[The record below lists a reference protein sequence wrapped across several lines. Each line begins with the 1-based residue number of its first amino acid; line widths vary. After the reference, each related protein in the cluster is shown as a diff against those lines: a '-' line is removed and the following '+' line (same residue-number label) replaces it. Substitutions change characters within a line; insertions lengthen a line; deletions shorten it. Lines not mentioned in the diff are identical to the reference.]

1 MNVTTIGL
9 DLAKNVF
16 QVHGADA
23 KGRMVFKKRLSR
35 GKVLSFFAN
44 IPPCL
49 VGMEACGGAHHWAR
63 ELQALG
69 HEVRLMP
76 PQYVK
81 PYVKRNKHDQ
91 ADAEAI
97 CEAVTRPSMRFVAI
111 KSTDQQSVLM
121 LHRSRELLLRQ
132 RTMLANALRGHL
144 SEFGIVVAKGL
155 QNVQKL
161 VTIVGDYSD
170 NRLPDVAREVLATV
184 IDQLRDTT
192 RKIDDLEKRVHD
204 WHRSNEVSQRLATAP
219 GIGPMTAT
227 ALVATVGDPQHF
239 KSGRQFAAW
248 LGITPREDSTGG
260 KARPGKISKRG
271 DSYLRCL
278 LIHGARSVV
287 QAHRR
292 KAPEA
297 SSSSWLGQLLARRHV
312 NVATVAMANRNAR
325 IAWALMV
332 HGTVYQPRA

>member
-9 DLAKNVF
+9 DLAKHVF

-23 KGRMVFKKRLSR
+23 KGHTVFKKRLSR
-35 GKVLSFFAN
+35 SKVLSFFVN
-44 IPPCL
+44 LPPCL
-49 VGMEACGGAHHWAR
+49 IGMEACGGAHYWAR
-63 ELQALG
+63 ELRALG

-97 CEAVTRPSMRFVAI
+97 CEAVTRPNMRFVAI

-121 LHRSRELLLRQ
+121 LHRSRDLLVRQ
-132 RTMLANALRGHL
+132 RT
-144 SEFGIVVAKGL
+144 
-155 QNVQKL
+155 
-161 VTIVGDYSD
+161 
-170 NRLPDVAREVLATV
+170 
-184 IDQLRDTT
+184 
-192 RKIDDLEKRVHD
+192 
-204 WHRSNEVSQRLATAP
+204 
-219 GIGPMTAT
+219 
-227 ALVATVGDPQHF
+227 F

-292 KAPEA
+292 KVTEA

-332 HGTVYQPRA
+332 HGTAYQPRT